1 MLLLTTEERC
11 RLGQQLCSR
20 AAGQLGRRLW
30 DTLLAAAT
38 TPEQHAQPSYPPG
51 SAVHAR
57 QTRLWQALAAL
68 APFGTVTSS
77 PLEARALADRL
88 MTFLKVT
95 LRRCSRPCT
104 ALAVTGLEA
113 GLCGGQA
120 C

>member
-1 MLLLTTEERC
+1 MPP
-11 RLGQQLCSR
+11 

-38 TPEQHAQPSYPPG
+38 TPEQLAQPSYPPG

-68 APFGTVTSS
+68 APFGTVTST
-77 PLEARALADRL
+77 PQEARPLADRL

-95 LRRCSRPCT
+95 LLGCNRPGT
-104 ALAVTGLEA
+104 AAEVTRLVA
-113 GLCGGQA
+113 GLCRGQA
-120 C
+120 W